1 MLRTRLVTTKK
12 KKDVCD
18 MKGVQDLPPLNLGI
32 SVTQGS
38 NKSTRWINH
47 RQKQKAKH
55 KQYRNLND
63 ITVGKP

>member
-38 NKSTRWINH
+38 NKSTR
-47 RQKQKAKH
+47 
-55 KQYRNLND
+55 
-63 ITVGKP
+63 